1 MKWTKEPKKVPRNRG
16 DSETSSLAHRN
27 YHLPTYFLEG
37 GEFCAFGGG
46 GGGGEFCAF
55 VAVGFVQLCVVLSVN
70 LYWNLAL
77 SLQDAT
83 SRWLQIEILFLILAA
98 TILGLK

>member
-1 MKWTKEPKKVPRNRG
+1 VPRNRG

-46 GGGGEFCAF
+46 GEFCAF

-70 LYWNLAL
+70 LY
-77 SLQDAT
+77 
-83 SRWLQIEILFLILAA
+83 
-98 TILGLK
+98 